1 MNQKAMEV
9 RGDVGDTAM
18 TALEMEA
25 IGCDYAIQSMQRC
38 ACSAC
43 SRRIGR
49 IGCNAHDLVLEP
61 RGLPIADEG
70 RTGHLHPGLN
80 SQWIGRRG
88 VRASDTASSDRSD
101 STTGQK

>member
-1 MNQKAMEV
+1 MDQKAMDV
-9 RGDVGDTAM
+9 RRDVGDTAM
-18 TALEMEA
+18 AALEMQA

-43 SRRIGR
+43 SRRVGR
-49 IGCNAHDLVLEP
+49 ISCNADDLVLEP

-88 VRASDTASSDRSD
+88 SRKATPLAATPATALPVK
-101 STTGQK
+101 T